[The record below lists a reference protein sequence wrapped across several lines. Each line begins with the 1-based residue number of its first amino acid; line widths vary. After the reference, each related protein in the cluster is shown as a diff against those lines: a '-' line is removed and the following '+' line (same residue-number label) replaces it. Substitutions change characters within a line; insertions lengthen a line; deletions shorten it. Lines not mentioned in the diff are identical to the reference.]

1 MFDFIMQQILGMQW
15 LSKLIWQL
23 LESGLGATQSSPLW
37 GSVHFFLYDT
47 IKISILLVSLIFM
60 ITYIQSYFPPEK
72 TKRILTGFRGIKGAI
87 IAALLGTVTP
97 FCSCSS
103 IPIFIGFTRAG
114 LPLGMT
120 FSFLISSPMVDLASM
135 LMLMSFFGSSFAVAY
150 VIMGLV
156 LAVAGGLLIDALG
169 MERYL
174 RQYND
179 PIRDFYSESEYF
191 NQRQRLNY
199 AYNDTSIIVRN
210 VFPYV
215 LAGVGIG
222 AFLHNWVPQEWILSV
237 LGSKNGFGVIL
248 ATLIGVPIYA
258 DIFGTLPISEALY
271 LAKVPVGTI
280 IALMMSVTTLSMPS
294 LIMLSKVLTKR
305 LLFTFVGIVVAGIIL
320 IGYAFN
326 FLWR

>member
-1 MFDFIMQQILGMQW
+1 MFDFIIQQVLGMQW
-15 LSKLIWQL
+15 LSELIWQL
-23 LESGLGATQSSPLW
+23 LEGSFGATQASPIW

-72 TKRILTGFRGIKGAI
+72 TKRILTSFRGVKGAI

-135 LMLMSFFGSSFAVAY
+135 LMLMSFFGSNFAVAY

-156 LAVAGGLLIDALG
+156 LAVAGGLLIDAMG
-169 MERYL
+169 MERFL

-191 NQRQRLNY
+191 NQKQRLNY

-215 LAGVGIG
+215 LAGVGMG

-237 LGSKNGFGVIL
+237 LGSKNAFGVVL

-258 DIFGTLPISEALY
+258 DIFGTLPIAEALY

-280 IALMMSVTTLSMPS
+280 LALMMSVTTLSMPS
-294 LIMLSKVLTKR
+294 LIMLSKVLIER
-305 LLFTFVGIVVAGIIL
+305 LLFTFIGIVVAGIIF

>member
-1 MFDFIMQQILGMQW
+1 MFDFIIQQVLGMQW

-23 LESGLGATQSSPLW
+23 LESSFGATQSSPMWDSL
-37 GSVHFFLYDT
+37 HFFLYDT

-72 TKRILTGFRGIKGAI
+72 TKRILTSFRGIKGAI

-156 LAVAGGLLIDALG
+156 LAVAGGLLIDAMG

-179 PIRDFYSESEYF
+179 PIREFYSESEYF

-237 LGSKNGFGVIL
+237 LGSNNAFGVVL
-248 ATLIGVPIYA
+248 ATLIGIPIYA
-258 DIFGTLPISEALY
+258 DIFGTLPIAEALY

-280 IALMMSVTTLSMPS
+280 LALMMSVTTISMPS

-305 LLFTFVGIVVAGIIL
+305 LLFTFIGIVILGIIF

-326 FLWR
+326 ILWS